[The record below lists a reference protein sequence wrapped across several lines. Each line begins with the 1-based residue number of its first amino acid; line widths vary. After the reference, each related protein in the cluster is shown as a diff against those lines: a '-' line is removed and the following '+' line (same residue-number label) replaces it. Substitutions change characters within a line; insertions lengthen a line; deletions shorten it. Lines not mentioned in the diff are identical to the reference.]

1 MTHVQGMFQ
10 SCCHVPDCTQT
21 PPARLLLTV
30 VWTHTCAA
38 PEHAPSMAGAPHLLR
53 SYIFLTF
60 HPFHLSSTSFPP
72 GLLRSYTVA
81 IVGNGRDPQYTESI
95 LLLGAWP
102 DESSGMSAMLS
113 QMCEVCRAMHS
124 HAIACPGY
132 SVSQTQPPKTHDR
145 LRSLRCMHVI
155 YAHAHTGRLRDICT
169 FIW

>member
-1 MTHVQGMFQ
+1 MCRVCSRAVAMSQT
-10 SCCHVPDCTQT
+10 CTQT